1 MSSTPLAA
9 MLIDGFPFDSR
20 EDGTVYRI
28 PGRPMAAE
36 VCAYESGHTRL
47 NLVPRLDE
55 HAHRLGLRLD
65 GTDVRFPGKGIV
77 VTRDNLTACRELIAL
92 AIKSANR
99 RESAASLDADWSL
112 EPGTQIKRT
121 ELHRRYGG
129 SNYGGMAPSTTTPN
143 IFLFTDPK
151 VGSTYGYFDG
161 WVENIFHYTGHGQSG
176 DQRFAGANR
185 STRDYVE
192 SGRALRLFRGAGG
205 IVTYLGRFD
214 LDQDLPYYRTDAP
227 ERGTSDVRQV
237 IVFRL
242 VPRGDV
248 VRDAED
254 ALQLPDEL
262 DPRILEAAVV
272 GAAGPR
278 IAEVEVEAQ
287 HTERVVINPR
297 HEPHT
302 AERREQKLV
311 LQYRAHLIARGSDVS
326 RQRIHPSGES
336 KPLFTDLYD
345 RTRNNLVE
353 AKGSGTRG
361 EVRMA
366 IGQLADYRRFVEPA
380 PQVAVLLPERPRADL
395 EDLLLSQGISCVWPV
410 GRSFADNADGAFT

>member
-1 MSSTPLAA
+1 MSSTQLAA
-9 MLIDGFPFDSR
+9 MLLDGFPHDSR
-20 EDGTVYRI
+20 DDGTVYRI
-28 PGRPMAAE
+28 PGHPMAAE

-55 HAHRLGLRLD
+55 HAHRLGLRLE
-65 GTDVRFPGKGIV
+65 GADVRFPGKGIV
-77 VTRDNLTACRELIAL
+77 VTRDNLAACRELFAL
-92 AIKSANR
+92 AINSANP
-99 RESAASLDADWSL
+99 REAAGSQGGDWSL

-121 ELHRRYGG
+121 ELHRKYGG

-151 VGSTYGYFDG
+151 VGSAYGYFDG
-161 WVENIFHYTGHGQSG
+161 WVGNVFHYTGRTG

-192 SGRALRLFRGAGG
+192 GGRALRLFRGAGG
-205 IVTYLGRFD
+205 VVTYLGRFD
-214 LDQDLPYYRTDAP
+214 LDQRVPYYRTDAT
-227 ERGTSDVRQV
+227 ERGEPDVRQV

-254 ALQLPDEL
+254 VLQLPDEL
-262 DPRILEAAVV
+262 DPEVLEAAVV
-272 GAAGPR
+272 GADGPR

-287 HTERVVINPR
+287 HTEQVVVNPR
-297 HEPHT
+297 HEPHM
-302 AERREQKLV
+302 AERREQRLV
-311 LQYRAHLIARGSDVS
+311 LGYKAHLIARGCDVS
-326 RQRIHPSGES
+326 RQRIHPPGES

-380 PQVAVLLPERPRADL
+380 PRIAVLLPERPRADL